1 MTSTTIATQ
10 LMFNLTTPD
19 LSVICTKHVSRSYYS
34 YTYVVGSYTE
44 DHENSQT
51 VKIKGWARAQGWALA
66 RSNTVLG
73 LQFIGFT
80 RRMSAYFQM
89 YLY

>member
-1 MTSTTIATQ
+1 MICTFMSCVRDFTPPAVPLIYVAAVVQ

-44 DHENSQT
+44 DLENSQT
-51 VKIKGWARAQGWALA
+51 VKIKGWDLRKDGHLPGTI
-66 RSNTVLG
+66 RH
-73 LQFIGFT
+73 
-80 RRMSAYFQM
+80 
-89 YLY
+89 